1 VNFSF
6 DPRGSVAFA
15 LALAVGSASV
25 PSFAH
30 AAEDAAPPLPAYVE
44 LEVSDSVMEPEL
56 VRTWASEAVGDGLG
70 DAKVDEAANGR
81 VLAVTIA
88 GVPLAY
94 DVTIGVKEN
103 GEWIG
108 DMRTGKC
115 KCDDT
120 QLVARVRGDVAAVAG
135 RLEPGEAPPVTPPI
149 GPETAPKDDREKV
162 PLGGKGKAGIALLVV
177 GVGGVVAGAVL
188 LGMGA
193 KEDAGSDDPSQL
205 EGQDNKPVGGAVLGV
220 GGALVIVGAVL
231 LGLDR
236 RDAKRKR
243 SVAFTPAVGRG
254 GFGLALSGR
263 F

>member
-1 VNFSF
+1 MKPSLFLHAA
-6 DPRGSVAFA
+6 VAA
-15 LALAVGSASV
+15 CVAIAPIS
-25 PSFAH
+25 AH
-30 AAEDAAPPLPAYVE
+30 AEPADESAPLPEYVD
-44 LEVSDSVMEPEL
+44 LEVAESVLEVDL
-56 VRTWASEAVGDGLG
+56 VRSWAGEAIGAGLG
-70 DAKVDEAANGR
+70 DASVDAAKDGR
-81 VLAVTIA
+81 RLSITIA
-88 GVPLAY
+88 GVPFEY

-135 RLEPGEAPPVTPPI
+135 RLEPGETTGPVTPPI
-149 GPETAPKDDREKV
+149 GPETNPPDGREKV
-162 PLGGKGKAGIALLVV
+162 PLGGKGKAGVALLVV

-188 LGMGA
+188 LGLGA

-205 EGQDNKPVGGAVLGV
+205 EGKDNKPAGAAVLAVGGV
-220 GGALVIVGAVL
+220 LVIVGATL

-243 SVAFTPAVGRG
+243 SVAFAPAVGRG
-254 GFGLALSGR
+254 GFGLAVSGR